1 MWPFHLHFK
10 ELLQE
15 EGDGLMIGQGCLGPV
30 RGSQRRPPGDRKAEP
45 ARSTRPG
52 KSRADWKYILE
63 AEAARLIMNR
73 LEE

>member
-1 MWPFHLHFK
+1 
-10 ELLQE
+10 
-15 EGDGLMIGQGCLGPV
+15 MIGQGYLGPV